1 MENSPVSG
9 KSINQTTATLLK
21 INISAGISQL
31 SSTQNSKKKKKITK
45 ESDVGD
51 SVLHNK
57 QKEPPEV
64 L

>member
-31 SSTQNSKKKKKITK
+31 SSTQNSKKKITK

>member
-21 INISAGISQL
+21 INISTGISQL
-31 SSTQNSKKKKKITK
+31 SSTQNSKKKKITK

>member
-9 KSINQTTATLLK
+9 KSINQTTANLLK

-31 SSTQNSKKKKKITK
+31 SSTQNSKKKKITK

>member
-31 SSTQNSKKKKKITK
+31 PSTQNSKKKKITK

>member
-31 SSTQNSKKKKKITK
+31 SSTQNSKKNKKITK

>member
-31 SSTQNSKKKKKITK
+31 SSTQNSKKKKITK

>member
-9 KSINQTTATLLK
+9 KSINQTTATLQK

-31 SSTQNSKKKKKITK
+31 SSTQNSKKKKITK

>member
-9 KSINQTTATLLK
+9 KSVNQTTATLLK

-31 SSTQNSKKKKKITK
+31 SSTQNSKKKKITK